1 MFVYSPATAW
11 QSKAAFYNTFMSTTT
26 FGQVEKGVWIWEELE
41 EGSEHDQDTLYKI
54 QNKKMIY
61 MLLCMLSISSCPDTH
76 SFVLRINFLFPTHS
90 VLALKILLNKLNNSQ
105 KKKRNVCVAI

>member
-54 QNKKMIY
+54 QKNDLHVIMYALNILMSWY
-61 MLLCMLSISSCPDTH
+61 TQLCAQNQFSVSHSLCPSSQDP
-76 SFVLRINFLFPTHS
+76 V
-90 VLALKILLNKLNNSQ
+90 K
-105 KKKRNVCVAI
+105 